1 MLKVLTQWK
10 GSFRLL
16 VLLCLFWLP
25 ACSTIVEGD
34 DQTITVTTNP
44 SGASCLFRRDGHT
57 VGVVNPTPGSTQ
69 VEKSKHDIT
78 VRCSKEKH
86 EDTVGVLSS
95 SFENMTFGNIIF
107 GGLIGVAVD
116 AGSGALHEY
125 PPSISLDLP
134 PISFDSIADR
144 DSYYDRAK
152 AKLMAEA
159 AKTVSQIHKNC
170 PSDSPDKCKAQ
181 VEAIER
187 SRDIG
192 LSDLE
197 AKKQRARIS
206 GG

>member
-1 MLKVLTQWK
+1 MLKIPARRNDYLR
-10 GSFRLL
+10 FLA
-16 VLLCLFWLP
+16 LLCLFWLP

-34 DQTITVTTNP
+34 DQSITVTTNP
-44 SGASCLFRRDGHT
+44 SGASCLFERDGHT
-57 VGVVNPTPGSTQ
+57 VGVINPTPGSTQ
-69 VEKSKHDIT
+69 IEKSKHDIT

-116 AGSGALHEY
+116 ASSSALHEY

-134 PISFDSIADR
+134 PISFDSLSVR
-144 DSYYDRAK
+144 DAYYERAN

-159 AKTVSQIHKNC
+159 AKAISQIHKNC
-170 PSDSPDKCKAQ
+170 PPDSPDKCKAQ

-192 LSDLE
+192 LADLE
-197 AKKQRARIS
+197 AKKQRAKITD
-206 GG
+206 G